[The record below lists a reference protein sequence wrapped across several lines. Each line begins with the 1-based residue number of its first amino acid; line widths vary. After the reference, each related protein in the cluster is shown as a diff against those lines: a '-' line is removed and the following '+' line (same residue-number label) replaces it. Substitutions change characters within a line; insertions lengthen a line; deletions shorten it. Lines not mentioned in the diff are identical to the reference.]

1 MDNPLLLQASPV
13 DVTQEEENNIK
24 AEILEQFD
32 DESMLALQERSIKAR
47 GKKIEQETKVKNLDA
62 VEKINDHITDITE
75 RLTDPDLI
83 NKVMD
88 NVKNGKDFNE
98 AVKGVAGLVELRD
111 KQLDR
116 VVDQYAYSGKKK
128 RIVTQFK
135 SQGVTVTQGVE
146 IDG

>member
-13 DVTQEEENNIK
+13 DVTQEEENNTK

-32 DESMLALQERSIKAR
+32 DESMLALQERNIKAR

-62 VEKINDHITDITE
+62 VDKINDHITEITE

-98 AVKGVAGLVELRD
+98 AVKGVSGLVELRD

-116 VVDQYAYSGKKK
+116 VVDQYSYSGKKK
-128 RIVTQFK
+128 RIITKFK